1 MSGEVVTQRQRALR
15 LSSCWL
21 TPTDSSDLGLELCV
35 LGVGHA
41 SLESVELAEGVLD
54 TWTQVLPEEGKDPRR
69 VALETECQFRITAL
83 SLPRPQF
90 FICKMGMLVS
100 VLTLWAAWDNTQFTC
115 RYLLNA
121 RHHATCSFAGAAVT
135 RRVFQMGR
143 QTKAQRTGVTCPR
156 AHEDNWLS

>member
-1 MSGEVVTQRQRALR
+1 MSGKVVTQRQRALR

-21 TPTDSSDLGLELCV
+21 TLTDSSDLGMELCV
-35 LGVGHA
+35 LGVRHA

-54 TWTQVLPEEGKDPRR
+54 IWTQVLPEEGKDPCR

-83 SLPRPQF
+83 SLLRPQF

-100 VLTLWAAWDNTQFTC
+100 VLTLWAVCDNTQLTC
-115 RYLLNA
+115 TYLLNA

-135 RRVFQMGR
+135 RLVFQMGR
-143 QTKAQRTGVTCPR
+143 QTKAQRTGGHLPKGTQG
-156 AHEDNWLS
+156 